1 MSDNPDRIEA
11 EVEANRAKVES
22 TLDAL
27 KDRLSFEGVVN
38 DATRFIGIRD
48 ARGTLESAGR
58 EVNANPVAFGL
69 IGLGLA
75 LLATG
80 ATRRSEG
87 YRATSYRP
95 QDGMSRSYVQR
106 DHGPG
111 LASRVREGASQYGG
125 QIRDTASDYTDTAR
139 EKLHDAQ
146 HALHSGYKR
155 ARDRTA
161 DLQYRTG
168 QQIDNHPLLIGA
180 LAAGVGAVI
189 AAAMPRSDVED
200 RWIGPGAEHL
210 REEARHVA
218 AEAGERAKAAARAG
232 YAAAVDTAREEG
244 LVPEGGRTLAEKVEH
259 VAQAAVGEA
268 KDTLADKT

>member
-11 EVEANRAKVES
+11 EVEANRAKVEN

-48 ARGTLESAGR
+48 ARGTLETAGR
-58 EVNANPVAFGL
+58 ELNANPVAFGL

-87 YRATSYRP
+87 YRPSYRP
-95 QDGMSRSYVQR
+95 QDGMSRDYVQR
-106 DHGPG
+106 DTGPG
-111 LASRVREGASQYGG
+111 LASRLREGASEYGG

-146 HALHSGYKR
+146 HALQSGYEH
-155 ARDRTA
+155 ARHRSS
-161 DLQYRTG
+161 DLQYRAG
-168 QQIDNHPLLIGA
+168 RQIEDHPLLIGA
-180 LAAGVGAVI
+180 IAAGVGAVI

-200 RWIGPGAEHL
+200 RWIGPSAEHL
-210 REEARHVA
+210 REEAKHAA

-259 VAQAAVGEA
+259 VAKAAVGEA
-268 KDTLADKT
+268 KDTLTDRS

>member
-11 EVEANRAKVES
+11 EVEANRAKVEH

-27 KDRLSFEGVVN
+27 KGRLSFEGFVN

-80 ATRRSEG
+80 ATRRSDG
-87 YRATSYRP
+87 YRP
-95 QDGMSRSYVQR
+95 QHDLSRSYAR
-106 DHGPG
+106 YDDGPG
-111 LASRVREGASQYGG
+111 LASRVRDGASQYGG
-125 QIRDTASDYTDTAR
+125 QIRDTASEYTDTAR

-146 HALHSGYKR
+146 HALHSGYER
-155 ARDRTA
+155 ARHRSS
-161 DLQYRTG
+161 DLTHRAG
-168 QQIDNHPLLIGA
+168 RQIEDHPLLIGV

-210 REEARHVA
+210 RDEARHVA
-218 AEAGERAKAAARAG
+218 ADAGERAKAAARAG

-259 VAQAAVGEA
+259 VAQAAMGEA
-268 KDTLADKT
+268 KDTFAHKS